1 MRSED
6 GAYQRDMVSLEMN
19 VLSGKLSKMH
29 LTFYT
34 NSEDAESRASPHTFS
49 AYLFAAFSVLIDRAG
64 QAIPYCL
71 HSFPVRLV

>member
-1 MRSED
+1 
-6 GAYQRDMVSLEMN
+6 MVSLEIN

-34 NSEDAESRASPHTFS
+34 NSEDAESHASPHALS
-49 AYLFAAFSVLIDRAG
+49 VYLFAALSVLIDRAG
-64 QAIPYCL
+64 QTIPFCL

>member
-6 GAYQRDMVSLEMN
+6 GASKRDMVSLEMN

-34 NSEDAESRASPHTFS
+34 NSEYTESHASPHTFS
-49 AYLFAAFSVLIDRAG
+49 VYLPAAFSVLIDRAAW
-64 QAIPYCL
+64 AIPYCL